1 MKKNPMQGP
10 FKYLLLL
17 VLLAVIA
24 FALSNQNGNISN
36 EKSYSE
42 LLTMIEEGQIEQVAI
57 QSNTLVARLVGS
69 KVPQDAFP
77 SRYDINVQLP
87 STDTFYT

>member
-36 EKSYSE
+36 EKS
-42 LLTMIEEGQIEQVAI
+42 
-57 QSNTLVARLVGS
+57 
-69 KVPQDAFP
+69 
-77 SRYDINVQLP
+77 
-87 STDTFYT
+87 

>member
-10 FKYLLLL
+10 FKYLLLV

-42 LLTMIEEGQIEQVAI
+42 LLTMIEEGQRLAGIHYVLDDYHMAARDGVI
-57 QSNTLVARLVGS
+57 QILEYAHHAR
-69 KVPQDAFP
+69 
-77 SRYDINVQLP
+77 
-87 STDTFYT
+87 